1 MDILLDVLFALELLR
16 PIKPFRIWMCA
27 TSFKRLDKFDLLEYN
42 LRIILGAVHKL
53 CRLGRGEG
61 GSSKDDLLHRPY
73 ALSFYV
79 TKTVLVGPKWF

>member
-42 LRIILGAVHKL
+42 LRII
-53 CRLGRGEG
+53 CRLGRGKG
-61 GSSKDDLLHRPY
+61 TIYYIDL
-73 ALSFYV
+73 
-79 TKTVLVGPKWF
+79 T

>member
-42 LRIILGAVHKL
+42 LRIILELVMKL
-53 CRLGRGEG
+53 
-61 GSSKDDLLHRPY
+61 S
-73 ALSFYV
+73 
-79 TKTVLVGPKWF
+79 

>member
-53 CRLGRGEG
+53 CRLGKGGRGVAP
-61 GSSKDDLLHRPY
+61 KTIYYIDLMPCP
-73 ALSFYV
+73 SM
-79 TKTVLVGPKWF
+79 

>member
-53 CRLGRGEG
+53 CRL
-61 GSSKDDLLHRPY
+61 KIV
-73 ALSFYV
+73 LSNFV
-79 TKTVLVGPKWF
+79 FLP